1 MRAFKLEGIVKSPNE
16 EFDCEEF
23 RYNHRFGAF
32 QSFNTPAVCMYHQ
45 YKEKDE
51 EFVNSFG
58 LNKMFSFAQEHF
70 DIARIAYEKYSDYPM
85 VCTNSTTTTTKIF

>member
-1 MRAFKLEGIVKSPNE
+1 MRAFKLQGIVKSPNE
-16 EFDCEEF
+16 EFECEEF

-32 QSFNTPAVCMYHQ
+32 QSFSTPAVCLYHQ

-70 DIARIAYEKYSDYPM
+70 DIARITYEKYGDYPM
-85 VCTNSTTTTTKIF
+85 VCKNLN